1 MLLLFILLNFG
12 VSFLSDLVLNFL
24 SRQSYSYNAIKSLQ
38 TYFDKRPTLISA
50 FYAGIT
56 VCLVLIENIIL
67 SRVLFGMYY
76 PSTLYQ
82 LFAFLSI
89 AFPLGYISDVIIYK
103 AQIFGDTLNPYYEL
117 VGSGLWGA
125 IAYIFSIVVSYG
137 ILHIDMY
144 NLI

>member
-1 MLLLFILLNFG
+1 
-12 VSFLSDLVLNFL
+12 
-24 SRQSYSYNAIKSLQ
+24 
-38 TYFDKRPTLISA
+38 
-50 FYAGIT
+50 
-56 VCLVLIENIIL
+56 
-67 SRVLFGMYY
+67 MYY

-117 VGSGLWGA
+117 VGPGLWGA